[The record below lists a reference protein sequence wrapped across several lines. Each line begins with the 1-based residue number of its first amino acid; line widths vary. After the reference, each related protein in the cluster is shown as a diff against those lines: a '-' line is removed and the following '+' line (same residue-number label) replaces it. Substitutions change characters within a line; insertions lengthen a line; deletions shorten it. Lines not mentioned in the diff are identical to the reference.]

1 MSAGR
6 FPVPQGLPHVQGPQ
20 VALTDLAKLLKEAG
34 MERRDVKVGGG
45 QVGRGLRAGVRGIRG
60 IIKMHY
66 IHA

>member
-1 MSAGR
+1 ML
-6 FPVPQGLPHVQGPQ
+6 VGLPCSRVCPTSTGLQ
-20 VALTDLAKLLKEAG
+20 VALTDLDKLLKEAG
-34 MERRDVKVGGG
+34 TERRDVKVGGG